1 MKVYKNLFGDSSK
14 INAGEIAF
22 KDENN
27 SVHPITWGVIV
38 ESGSNAN
45 GTYIKFGDGTMICYY
60 KTTVY
65 DQAINSAYG
74 SLFIGTRNWTFPE
87 PFISAPFVTIG
98 QFKWGSGASWG
109 GAMASTTTYV
119 ILRGYDVSARAAGT
133 ACTISAMAIGRWK

>member
-45 GTYIKFGDGTMICYY
+45 GTYIKFGDGTMICWIRMSV
-60 KTTVY
+60 T
-65 DQAINSAYG
+65 DQAINQAYG
-74 SLFIGTRNWTFPE
+74 SLFIGTRNWTFPAE
-87 PFISAPFVTIG
+87 FLNPPTVTCSE
-98 QFKWGSGASWG
+98 FKWGTGAPWG
-109 GAMASTTTYV
+109 GVSTATYSYA
-119 ILRGYDVSARAAGT
+119 ILRGYDVLARAAGT